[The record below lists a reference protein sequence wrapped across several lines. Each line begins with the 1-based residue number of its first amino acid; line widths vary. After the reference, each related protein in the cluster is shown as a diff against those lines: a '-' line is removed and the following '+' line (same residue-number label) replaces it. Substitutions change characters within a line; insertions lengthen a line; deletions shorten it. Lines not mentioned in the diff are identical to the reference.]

1 LRILFIHEV
10 NYSAKPI
17 YEMHEFP
24 EQLAAL
30 GHDVAFWHFP
40 EGQSIFSNL
49 ANGWKREIRGRVNGE
64 TLLTLYSIP
73 FLEGNLL
80 GRLLTAGIAHIW
92 SWKVFR
98 DFRPDVVVSLSV
110 PTQGWQALWVA
121 KRMGI
126 PFVFRALDVSHLI
139 RKTAFNSL
147 VKRAEKYVYRTCDL
161 LSANNSAMLRY
172 CLPDLDLA
180 RSKGVVHLPP
190 LDLKMFA
197 LGDRVR
203 GRAFLKL
210 GVQVRVIMYMGS
222 FFYFSGLG
230 EVIIEFLKRRKN
242 EKLVLVG
249 GGEQE
254 AELRKLTADLG
265 AEDAVF
271 FPGFVAFDS
280 LPDVL
285 RAADVAINP
294 MEQSLVSDVAL
305 PNKVLQY
312 LAAHVPT
319 VSTPL
324 QGLQATLGDLP
335 DLSWAA
341 TPGEIVE
348 QALKIIE
355 SSNRPLQESSS
366 AHLLELF
373 SNSTNSFEKSLSQLV
388 EKV

>member
-1 LRILFIHEV
+1 
-10 NYSAKPI
+10 
-17 YEMHEFP
+17 
-24 EQLAAL
+24 
-30 GHDVAFWHFP
+30 
-40 EGQSIFSNL
+40 
-49 ANGWKREIRGRVNGE
+49 
-64 TLLTLYSIP
+64 
-73 FLEGNLL
+73 
-80 GRLLTAGIAHIW
+80 
-92 SWKVFR
+92 
-98 DFRPDVVVSLSV
+98 
-110 PTQGWQALWVA
+110 
-121 KRMGI
+121 MGI